1 MWQGRDRYEQSLG
14 DAHHHHQRGRVGA
27 GVYLYWPDGSN
38 LYSMPVGGGGV
49 ALLASAST
57 IGKLALDGDGALYW
71 TAGAYYQVGSVH
83 RMQNRID
90 SVLASGQYPTAL
102 AVDASFAWF
111 VSKPDGDD
119 GFIRRVPKTG
129 GAVED
134 MANCKQCFPMVLR
147 VDPKNFYY
155 RNQDGD
161 AWARG
166 KDGGTPT
173 LLSASNGRS
182 TWSQWPVDLEVNAS
196 VVWWNWN
203 VYGSSNGL
211 FRANADGSSWTA
223 VDTTDD
229 TMWGALRVDDTAVYY
244 FHGGALIKR
253 LK

>member
-1 MWQGRDRYEQSLG
+1 MWQSYDRYEQSLG

-27 GVYLYWPDGSN
+27 GVYLYWTDGSN

-71 TAGAYYQVGSVH
+71 TAGAYYQVGSVL

-111 VSKPDGDD
+111 VSKPNGDD

-134 MANCKQCFPMVLR
+134 MANCKQCFPTR
-147 VDPKNFYY
+147 
-155 RNQDGD
+155 
-161 AWARG
+161 
-166 KDGGTPT
+166 
-173 LLSASNGRS
+173 
-182 TWSQWPVDLEVNAS
+182 SQWPVDLEVNAS

-203 VYGSSNGL
+203 LYGSSNGL